1 MNDYLFWIRFMYTL
15 TSIVIFQINV
25 FSMDLLS
32 PILLRLPLGHT
43 AIRLIVITLNDGNGQ
58 KSEAE
63 GARLHLRKG

>member
-32 PILLRLPLGHT
+32 PILLRLPL
-43 AIRLIVITLNDGNGQ
+43 DGAYSNQ
-58 KSEAE
+58 VDSDNPE
-63 GARLHLRKG
+63 